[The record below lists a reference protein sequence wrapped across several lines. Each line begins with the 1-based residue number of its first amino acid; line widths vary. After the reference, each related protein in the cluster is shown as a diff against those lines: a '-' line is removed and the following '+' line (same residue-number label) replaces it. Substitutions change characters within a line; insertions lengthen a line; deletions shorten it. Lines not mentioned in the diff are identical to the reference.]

1 VGNDEGLRVAPGGN
15 LATDILRRAVASA
28 QARDAAGLTLAGR
41 TDRGRMNAQR
51 RMWRLDGRGV
61 PRCGKL
67 AERHIKYHEFAT
79 KPTRRSQ
86 VSYST
91 TFPHAILALLYVTDK
106 VRQGLAEYVPIQQI
120 SSELN
125 IPPSTTGLIIRYL
138 SRAGLVE
145 TREGAKGGIRPA
157 RTPDAITVY
166 DIFKAIEQERPVF
179 QTNLHPRVTGSKPTR
194 AQQTIVS
201 TLRAA
206 EDAMRERLQ
215 DTTLADLAREL
226 TS

>member
-1 VGNDEGLRVAPGGN
+1 M
-15 LATDILRRAVASA
+15 
-28 QARDAAGLTLAGR
+28 TLLI
-41 TDRGRMNAQR
+41 T
-51 RMWRLDGRGV
+51 
-61 PRCGKL
+61 CTKL
-67 AERHIKYHEFAT
+67 VERHIKYHEFAT
-79 KPTRRSQ
+79 KPTRRSK

-106 VRQGLAEYVPIQQI
+106 VRQGLADYVPIQQI

-179 QTNLHPRVTGSKPTR
+179 QTNLQPRVTGSKPTR
-194 AQQTIVS
+194 AQQAIGS

-215 DTTLADLAREL
+215 ETTLADLVREL
-226 TS
+226 TP